1 MADKNREIALALNRA
16 EESERRFRRLADTAP
31 VMIWASDEDKLATW
45 FNKQWL
51 DFVGRPLEQEL
62 GNGWTENLHPEDSDR
77 CLQVYTSAFDAR
89 MPFSMEYRLKR
100 HDGEYRWVLKKGIPL
115 YGPHDEFSGYTGF
128 CTDIGDHKRLEQP
141 LREADR
147 RKDEF
152 LATLS
157 HELRNPL
164 AAIRNSV
171 EVIKRKDHIDGDL
184 RKVGE
189 IIERQLKHVSR
200 LLEDLLDLS
209 RVSHNK
215 LVLRNE
221 RVEIGAVV
229 QDAVERSRE
238 LIDKNIH
245 DIVMAPSPAAL
256 FVDADAVRLS
266 QVLCNLFD
274 NAAKYSEGPSPI
286 EIRWEQQDQ
295 EVVVCVKDQGIG
307 IAPEM
312 LDRIFEMFSQSV
324 PARTQSQGGL
334 GIGLSLSR
342 HIVQLHGGSMRA
354 KSDGPAKGSEFIVRL
369 PLASNAIGRRDEA
382 IPADDSPAPGQNRRH
397 RVLVVDDSRDSA
409 DSLTMILSA
418 SGHEVRAAYD
428 GEAGIQAA

>member
-1 MADKNREIALALNRA
+1 MGSCIDIA
-16 EESERRFRRLADTAP
+16 
-31 VMIWASDEDKLATW
+31 
-45 FNKQWL
+45 
-51 DFVGRPLEQEL
+51 
-62 GNGWTENLHPEDSDR
+62 
-77 CLQVYTSAFDAR
+77 
-89 MPFSMEYRLKR
+89 
-100 HDGEYRWVLKKGIPL
+100 
-115 YGPHDEFSGYTGF
+115 
-128 CTDIGDHKRLEQP
+128 DHKRLEQS
-141 LREADR
+141 LRDAYR
-147 RKDEF
+147 RKDEV

-215 LVLRNE
+215 LVLRKE

-369 PLASNAIGRRDEA
+369 PLAANAIGRRDEA

-418 SGHEVRAAYD
+418 NGHEVRAVYD
-428 GEAGIQAA
+428 GEAAIQAAGTFAPAIILMDVGMPGVSGIEACGRIRAQQWGENIQIVALTGWGQTTDRQRTFEAGFNDHLVKPVDPAVLMKVISEFPAPG